1 MSTVTVPISDENLE
15 FLQTWT
21 KANGMTPESYFSAQV
36 ESLRRQEGRPIHPAL
51 IRATGVI
58 KADVDGRQ
66 AYLEHMAKKHS

>member
-1 MSTVTVPISDENLE
+1 MTTVTVPISDENLE

-36 ESLRRQEGRPIHPAL
+36 ESLRRQESRPIHPAL

-58 KADVDGRQ
+58 RDDVDGRQ